1 MLWLFLFIKSV
12 GFGLAVAAPV
22 GPMSLICM
30 RRTLAHGRHWGLAT
44 GAGIALADST
54 YAFAAALGLAGL
66 LTGFLH
72 AHEAAIQGVA
82 GIILIAI
89 GARFW
94 FAPFAENPSTTG
106 AGSMRAA
113 FASAYG
119 LTMANPPTLLTFAA
133 MFAAFAP
140 GMRSGTEAVAE
151 TTLGVLAGS
160 MLWWTGL
167 VTLIA
172 RLHHIIGP
180 TARKRIGQL
189 SALCLI
195 GFGLAAL
202 LDII

>member
-1 MLWLFLFIKSV
+1 MLIFLKSI

-30 RRTLAHGRHWGLAT
+30 RRTLAHGPRWGFAT
-44 GAGIALADST
+44 GAGIALADTT

-66 LTGFLH
+66 FAAFLH
-72 AHEAAIQGVA
+72 AHQAMIQAVA
-82 GIILIAI
+82 GLILIAI

-106 AGSMRAA
+106 AGSIRAA
-113 FASAYG
+113 FASAYA
-119 LTMANPPTLLTFAA
+119 LTLANPPTLLTFAA

-140 GMRSGTEAVAE
+140 GMRSGAQAVAE

-160 MLWWTGL
+160 MLWWLGL
-167 VTLIA
+167 VSLIA
-172 RLHHIIGP
+172 RLHHVIGP
-180 TARKRIGQL
+180 AARKRIGQL

-195 GFGLAAL
+195 GFGVAAL
-202 LDII
+202 LDIL